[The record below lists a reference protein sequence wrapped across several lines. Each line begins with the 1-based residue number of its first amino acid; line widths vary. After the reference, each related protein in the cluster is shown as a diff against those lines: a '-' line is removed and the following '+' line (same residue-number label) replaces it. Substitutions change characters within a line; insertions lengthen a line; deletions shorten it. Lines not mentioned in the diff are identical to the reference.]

1 MSDLEKQYQKMIE
14 TLENSIKDK
23 DELMKAKEQLDDI
36 VSIVVDD
43 CNEIMDRYD
52 ERIKKIQDKNS
63 EYETRITILEEKLR
77 YFEKM
82 VESEDYDFFITCTYC
97 GFEFQTDYDD
107 EVDEIECPE
116 CGQIFDIEWDD
127 DDSDDS
133 PNDT

>member
-52 ERIKKIQDKNS
+52 EKIKKIQDKNS

-77 YFEKM
+77 YFETM
-82 VESEDYDFFITCTYC
+82 VESEDYDFFITCPYC

>member
-43 CNEIMDRYD
+43 CSHVLDVYD
-52 ERIKKIQDKNS
+52 EKIKSIENRNLDYEMRIS
-63 EYETRITILEEKLR
+63 VLEEKLK

-82 VESEDYDFFITCTYC
+82 VELEDYDFFITCPYC
-97 GFEFQTDYDD
+97 GFEFQTDYD
-107 EVDEIECPE
+107 EEIEEIICPE
-116 CGQIFDIEWDD
+116 CGQSFDIDWDD
-127 DDSDDS
+127 DDDS
-133 PNDT
+133 TDGPEN

>member
-52 ERIKKIQDKNS
+52 ERIKKIQD
-63 EYETRITILEEKLR
+63 
-77 YFEKM
+77 
-82 VESEDYDFFITCTYC
+82 
-97 GFEFQTDYDD
+97 
-107 EVDEIECPE
+107 
-116 CGQIFDIEWDD
+116 
-127 DDSDDS
+127 
-133 PNDT
+133 